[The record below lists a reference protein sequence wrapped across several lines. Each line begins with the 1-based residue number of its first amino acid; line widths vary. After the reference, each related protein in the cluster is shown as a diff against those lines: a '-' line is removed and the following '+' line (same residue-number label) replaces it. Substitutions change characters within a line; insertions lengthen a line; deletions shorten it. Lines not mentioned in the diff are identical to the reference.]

1 MTTDAVLTIDANSQ
15 LHDFQLDA
23 NGDIDTEDFFDTSL
37 LYSIFGE
44 RRADPDEMTD
54 ARRRRGWIGNGPD
67 FENGSKIWL
76 LSQARLTRSN
86 LNRLEDEASKALQ
99 WLVDDG
105 LAVSIDQVNATL
117 SGGRVL
123 LDITIRRSRDKV
135 IRRAFELW
143 EKTGN
148 AT

>member
-1 MTTDAVLTIDANSQ
+1 MTTDAVLTIDPGTQ
-15 LHDFQLDA
+15 LYDLQLDD
-23 NGDIDTEDFFDTSL
+23 NGDINTADFFDTSL

-44 RRADPDEMTD
+44 RRATPDEVVD

-76 LSQARLTRSN
+76 LSQARLTRST
-86 LNRLEDEASKALQ
+86 LNRLEDESQKALQ

-105 LAVSIDQVNATL
+105 LAVSIDQVTATV

-135 IRRAFELW
+135 VRRSFILW
-143 EKTGN
+143 ENTGR

>member
-1 MTTDAVLTIDANSQ
+1 MTTDAVLAIDAATQ

-23 NGDIDTEDFFDTSL
+23 NGDIKTEDFFDTSL

-44 RRADPDEMTD
+44 RRASPDEVTD

-86 LNRLEDEASKALQ
+86 LNRLQDETFKALQ

-105 LAVSIDQVNATL
+105 FAVSIDQVTATL
-117 SGGRVL
+117 SNGKVL

-135 IRRAFELW
+135 VRRSFELW
-143 EKTGN
+143 DKTGVQ
-148 AT
+148 